1 MKISFLLHNAYGIGG
16 TIRSTFNVAG
26 ALAAHHTVEI
36 VSLIRTIDTP
46 NLPLH
51 PAVRLRPLIDLR
63 PHEDPPRAGRRTA
76 DLGHPLLTRPS
87 AHVPAAEARG
97 TTNFNALTDER
108 VAVYLDRTDAD
119 VVIAT
124 RPGLVIYLAALGRTG
139 RFLRIGQEHRLY
151 GTHRAEIRAACDAAI
166 PHLDAYTS
174 VSETDAAT
182 HRAHLPGVTTRLTA
196 LPNGVPATGIEPSDG
211 RAKLVV
217 AAGRLIP
224 VKRYDLLVAAW
235 ETVAAKHPDW
245 RLRIYGRG
253 PQLPALRRQIDELG
267 LAGQIT
273 LMGAHSPIET
283 EWAKGAIAAVTSREE
298 SFGMTIVE
306 AMHCGVPVVATDCPH
321 GPGEIITDGR
331 DGLLVP
337 VGDADGIAKGLLALI
352 EDDQLRRSMG
362 EAARISAERYAPE
375 RVAAGYERLI
385 EELHTARTA
394 HTARSTAA
402 PAHRRRT
409 AAPLRGRPTGAPLTG
424 TLKDA
429 VKQLIR
435 KPLWPVASCRVTAEG
450 DLSVL
455 LEAAGLH
462 GGELELTVTRRRSDE
477 PPFRVPLLPPVGA
490 TPSAPWTA
498 TLDRATLDLAEGRWD
513 LHVVRASDGVRRR
526 VRCRFAEGRGLLD
539 LEPLPGSPFAWWIP
553 YSTVDGYLALRAWR
567 RPAHAEARVIRLDA
581 EGLAVEGTLYG
592 ARFGPG
598 AAPTAVATPSKGP
611 ARPFLTGVTA
621 LDGGRFRFTVPYERI
636 REARDGEGATASWTL
651 TLHKSARDGTPIRIG
666 RIVGDIVDR
675 DRTDLFP
682 ITHGVRPHLS
692 RTGDL
697 TIISV
702 TIRN

>member
-63 PHEDPPRAGRRTA
+63 PHEDAARSA

-87 AHVPAAEARG
+87 AHIPAAEARG

-108 VAVYLDRTDAD
+108 VADYLGRTDAD

-139 RFLRIGQEHRLY
+139 RYLRIGQEHRLY

-174 VSETDAAT
+174 VSEADAAT

-235 ETVAAKHPDW
+235 ASVATKHPDW
-245 RLRIYGRG
+245 HLRIYGRG
-253 PQLPALRRQIDELG
+253 PQLPVLRRQIDELG
-267 LAGQIT
+267 LAGHIT

-337 VGDADGIAKGLLALI
+337 VGDVDGIAKGLLTLI
-352 EDDQLRRSMG
+352 EDDALRRSMG
-362 EAARISAERYAPE
+362 AAARVAARRYAPE
-375 RVAAGYERLI
+375 RVAAAYERLI
-385 EELHTARTA
+385 EELHTARGTV
-394 HTARSTAA
+394 A

-409 AAPLRGRPTGAPLTG
+409 VAPVRGRAAGAPLSA
-424 TLKDA
+424 TLKSA

-435 KPLWPVASCRVTAEG
+435 KPLRPVASCRVTPEG
-450 DLSVL
+450 NLSVL
-455 LEAAGLH
+455 LEPAEVRGE
-462 GGELELTVTRRRSDE
+462 ELELTVTRRRSDE
-477 PPFRVPLLPPVGA
+477 APFRIPLLPPAGPA
-490 TPSAPWTA
+490 PAAPWTA

-513 LHVVRASDGVRRR
+513 LHVVRPADGARRR
-526 VRCRFAEGRGLLD
+526 VVCRFAEGRGLLG

-553 YSTVDGYLALRAWR
+553 YPTVDGYLALRAWR
-567 RPAHAEARVIRLDA
+567 RPAHAEARVIRPDA
-581 EGLAVEGTLYG
+581 EGIAVEGTLHG

-598 AAPTAVATPSKGP
+598 AAPIAVATPSRGP
-611 ARPFLTGVTA
+611 ARPFRTGVTA
-621 LDGGRFRFTVPYERI
+621 VDGGRFRFTIPYDRI
-636 REARDGEGATASWTL
+636 QEARTDDRGTAGWTL
-651 TLHKSARDGTPIRIG
+651 TLHKSAGTGTPIRIG

-675 DRTDLFP
+675 DKTDLFP
-682 ITHGVRPHLS
+682 VTHGVRPHLT

-697 TIISV
+697 AITSS
-702 TIRN
+702 TTGN

>member
-63 PHEDPPRAGRRTA
+63 PHEDRAHAGRRAA

-87 AHVPAAEARG
+87 AHIPAAEARG

-108 VAVYLDRTDAD
+108 VAEYLDRTDAD

-124 RPGLVIYLAALGRTG
+124 RPGLVIYLAALGRAG

-174 VSETDAAT
+174 VSEADAAT

-211 RAKLVV
+211 RTKLVV

-267 LAGQIT
+267 LAGRIT

-337 VGDADGIAKGLLALI
+337 VGDADGIAKGLLTLI
-352 EDDQLRRSMG
+352 EDDELRRSMG
-362 EAARISAERYAPE
+362 AAARISAERYAPE

-385 EELHTARTA
+385 EELHTARGTA
-394 HTARSTAA
+394 T

-409 AAPLRGRPTGAPLTG
+409 AAPLRGRPAGAPLAG
-424 TLKDA
+424 TLKGA

-435 KPLWPVASCRVTAEG
+435 KPLRPVASCRVTTEG
-450 DLSVL
+450 NLSVL
-455 LEAAGLH
+455 LEPAGLH
-462 GGELELTVTRRRSDE
+462 GGELELTVTRRKSDE
-477 PPFRVPLLPPVGA
+477 PPFRVPLLPPVGGA
-490 TPSAPWTA
+490 PSAPWTA
-498 TLDRATLDLAEGRWD
+498 TLDRATLDLDEGRWD
-513 LHVVRASDGVRRR
+513 LHVVRPSDGVRRR
-526 VRCRFAEGRGLLD
+526 VGCRFAEGRGLLD
-539 LEPLPGSPFAWWIP
+539 LEPLPGSPFTWWIP

-581 EGLAVEGTLYG
+581 EGLAVEGTLHG
-592 ARFGPG
+592 ARFGPD
-598 AAPTAVATPSKGP
+598 AAPTAVATPARGP

-636 REARDGEGATASWTL
+636 REAHDGEGGAADWTL
-651 TLHKSARDGTPIRIG
+651 TLHKSARGGTPIRIG

-675 DRTDLFP
+675 DKTDLFP
-682 ITHGVRPHLS
+682 VTHGVRPHLT

-697 TIISV
+697 AITSV
-702 TIRN
+702 TTGN

>member
-63 PHEDPPRAGRRTA
+63 PQEDRPHAGRRGA

-87 AHVPAAEARG
+87 AHIPAAEARG

-108 VAVYLDRTDAD
+108 VAEYLDRTDAD

-124 RPGLVIYLAALGRTG
+124 RPGLVIYLAALGRSG
-139 RFLRIGQEHRLY
+139 RFLRIGQEHRLH

-174 VSETDAAT
+174 VSEADAAT

-235 ETVAAKHPDW
+235 EKVAAKHPDW

-267 LAGQIT
+267 LAGHIT

-321 GPGEIITDGR
+321 GPGEIITDGQ

-337 VGDADGIAKGLLALI
+337 VGDADGIAKGLLTLI
-352 EDDQLRRSMG
+352 EDDELRRSMG
-362 EAARISAERYAPE
+362 AAARIAAERYAPE
-375 RVAAGYERLI
+375 RVAASYERLI
-385 EELHTARTA
+385 EELHTARGA
-394 HTARSTAA
+394 AA
-402 PAHRRRT
+402 PAHRRRM
-409 AAPLRGRPTGAPLTG
+409 AAPLLARSAGAPLTG
-424 TLKDA
+424 TLKGA

-435 KPLWPVASCRVTAEG
+435 KPLRPVASCRVTAEG
-450 DLSVL
+450 NVAVL
-455 LEAAGLH
+455 LEPAGLH
-462 GGELELTVTRRRSDE
+462 GGELELTVTRRKSDE
-477 PPFRVPLLPPVGA
+477 PPFRVPLLPPVGGA
-490 TPSAPWTA
+490 PSAPWTA
-498 TLDRATLDLAEGRWD
+498 TLDRATLDLDEGRWD
-513 LHVVRASDGVRRR
+513 LHVVRPSDGARRR
-526 VRCRFAEGRGLLD
+526 VGCRFAEGRGLLD
-539 LEPLPGSPFAWWIP
+539 LEPLPGSPFTWWIP
-553 YSTVDGYLALRAWR
+553 YPTVDGYLALRAWR

-581 EGLAVEGTLYG
+581 EGIAVEGTLHG
-592 ARFGPG
+592 ARFGPD
-598 AAPTAVATPSKGP
+598 AAPTAVATPSRGP

-636 REARDGEGATASWTL
+636 REAHDGEGGAAGWTL
-651 TLHKSARDGTPIRIG
+651 TLHKSTRGGTPIRVG

-675 DRTDLFP
+675 DKTDLFP
-682 ITHGVRPHLS
+682 ITHGVRPHLT

-697 TIISV
+697 AILSV
-702 TIRN
+702 ITGN

>member
-36 VSLIRTIDTP
+36 VSLIRTIDAP

-51 PAVRLRPLIDLR
+51 PAVRLRPLIDQR
-63 PHEDPPRAGRRTA
+63 PHEDGARAN
-76 DLGHPLLTRPS
+76 DLGHPLLSRPS
-87 AHVPAAEARG
+87 AHIPDAEARG

-108 VAVYLDRTDAD
+108 VAGYLDRTDAD

-174 VSETDAAT
+174 VSEADAAT
-182 HRAHLPGVTTRLTA
+182 HRAHLPGITTRLTA

-253 PQLPALRRQIDELG
+253 PQLPALRRQIDGLG

-337 VGDADGIAKGLLALI
+337 PGDADGIAKGLLTLI
-352 EDDQLRRSMG
+352 EDGELRRSMG
-362 EAARISAERYAPE
+362 EAARISARRYAPE
-375 RVAAGYERLI
+375 RVAAAYERLI
-385 EELHTARTA
+385 EELHTARGTE
-394 HTARSTAA
+394 A

-409 AAPLRGRPTGAPLTG
+409 IAPLRARAAGTPLTV
-424 TLKDA
+424 TLKGA
-429 VKQLIR
+429 VKQLVR
-435 KPLWPVASCRVTAEG
+435 RPLRPVASCRVTAEG
-450 DLSVL
+450 NLSVL
-455 LEAAGLH
+455 VEPAEVR
-462 GGELELTVTRRRSDE
+462 GGELELTVTRRKSDE
-477 PPFRVPLLPPVGA
+477 PPLRVPLLPPA
-490 TPSAPWTA
+490 SIAPSAPWTA

-513 LHVVRASDGVRRR
+513 LHVVRRSDGVRRR
-526 VRCRFAEGRGLLD
+526 VGCRFAEGRGLLD
-539 LEPLPGSPFAWWIP
+539 LEPLPGSPVAWWIP

-567 RPAHAEARVIRLDA
+567 RPVHAEARVIRMDA
-581 EGLAVEGTLYG
+581 EGLAVEGALYG
-592 ARFGPG
+592 ARFGPD
-598 AAPTAVATPSKGP
+598 AAPTAVATPSRGP

-636 REARDGEGATASWTL
+636 QRARTDDEGVAAWTL
-651 TLHKSARDGTPIRIG
+651 TLHKSAGSETAIPIG

-675 DRTDLFP
+675 DKTDLFP
-682 ITHGVRPHLS
+682 VTHGVRPHLT

-697 TIISV
+697 TIICPI
-702 TIRN
+702 TDN

>member
-36 VSLIRTIDTP
+36 VSLIRTIEVP

-63 PHEDPPRAGRRTA
+63 PHEDPPRAGRHA
-76 DLGHPLLTRPS
+76 VDLGHPLLTRPS
-87 AHVPAAEARG
+87 AHIPAAEARG

-108 VAVYLDRTDAD
+108 VAEYLDRTDAD

-166 PHLDAYTS
+166 PQLDAYTS
-174 VSETDAAT
+174 VSEADAAT

-267 LAGQIT
+267 LADQIT

-337 VGDADGIAKGLLALI
+337 VGDADGIAKGLLTLI
-352 EDDQLRRSMG
+352 EDDELRRSMG
-362 EAARISAERYAPE
+362 EAARIAAERYAPE

-385 EELHTARTA
+385 EELHTARG
-394 HTARSTAA
+394 TAA

-409 AAPLRGRPTGAPLTG
+409 AAPLRGRPAGAPLAG

-435 KPLWPVASCRVTAEG
+435 KPLRPVASCRVTAEG

-455 LEAAGLH
+455 LEPAGLH
-462 GGELELTVTRRRSDE
+462 GGDLELTVTRRKSDE
-477 PPFRVPLLPPVGA
+477 PPIHVPLLPPDRA
-490 TPSAPWTA
+490 APSAPWTA
-498 TLDRATLDLAEGRWD
+498 ILDRATLDLDEGRWD
-513 LHVVRASDGVRRR
+513 LHVVRPSDGVRRR
-526 VRCRFAEGRGLLD
+526 VGCRFAEGRGLLG
-539 LEPLPGSPFAWWIP
+539 LEPLPGSPFTWWIP

-581 EGLAVEGTLYG
+581 EGLAVEGTLHG
-592 ARFGPG
+592 ARFGPD

-636 REARDGEGATASWTL
+636 REARDGEGGAAGWTL
-651 TLHKSARDGTPIRIG
+651 TLHKSARGGTPIRIG

-675 DRTDLFP
+675 DKTDLFP
-682 ITHGVRPHLS
+682 ITHGVRPHLT
-692 RTGDL
+692 RTNDL
-697 TIISV
+697 AIISV
-702 TIRN
+702 TTGN

>member
-1 MKISFLLHNAYGIGG
+1 A
-16 TIRSTFNVAG
+16 
-26 ALAAHHTVEI
+26 
-36 VSLIRTIDTP
+36 
-46 NLPLH
+46 
-51 PAVRLRPLIDLR
+51 
-63 PHEDPPRAGRRTA
+63 RAA

-87 AHVPAAEARG
+87 AHIPAAEARG

-108 VAVYLDRTDAD
+108 VAEYLDRTDAD

-124 RPGLVIYLAALGRTG
+124 RPGLVIYLAALGRAG

-166 PHLDAYTS
+166 PHLDAHTS
-174 VSETDAAT
+174 VSEADAAT

-267 LAGQIT
+267 LAAHIT

-337 VGDADGIAKGLLALI
+337 VGDADGIAKGLLTLI
-352 EDDQLRRSMG
+352 EDDELRRSMG
-362 EAARISAERYAPE
+362 EAARIAARRYAPE
-375 RVAAGYERLI
+375 RVAAAYERLI
-385 EELHTARTA
+385 EELHTARGT
-394 HTARSTAA
+394 SAA

-409 AAPLRGRPTGAPLTG
+409 AAPLRGRTAGAPLAD
-424 TLKDA
+424 TLKGA

-435 KPLWPVASCRVTAEG
+435 KPLRPVASCRVTAEG

-455 LEAAGLH
+455 LEPAGLH
-462 GGELELTVTRRRSDE
+462 GGELELTVTRRKSDE

-490 TPSAPWTA
+490 APSAPWTA

-513 LHVVRASDGVRRR
+513 LHVVRPSDGVRRR
-526 VRCRFAEGRGLLD
+526 VVCRFAEGRGLLG
-539 LEPLPGSPFAWWIP
+539 LEPLPGSPFTWWIP
-553 YSTVDGYLALRAWR
+553 YPTVDGYLALRSWR
-567 RPAHAEARVIRLDA
+567 RPVHAEARVIRLDA
-581 EGLAVEGTLYG
+581 EGLAVEGTLHG

-598 AAPTAVATPSKGP
+598 DAPTAVATPSRGP

-636 REARDGEGATASWTL
+636 LQARADEGGAAGWSL
-651 TLHKSARDGTPIRIG
+651 TLHKSARAETPIRIG

-675 DRTDLFP
+675 DKTDLFP
-682 ITHGVRPHLS
+682 VTHGIRPHLT

-697 TIISV
+697 AIISG
-702 TIRN
+702 TTGN